1 MGIYI
6 NLEIS
11 KSVTKEEW
19 KRVYEETLALAKK
32 LSLAGSRKMKIHDID
47 VYWLAPVDV
56 IETDD
61 LYFGTW

>member
-32 LSLAGSRKMKIHDID
+32 LSLAGLRKMKIHDVD
-47 VYWLAPVDV
+47 VYYLAQVEEF
-56 IETDD
+56 ETDD
-61 LYFGTW
+61 